1 MLCNHFLSDANSDTQ
16 RVVHIFPM
24 TSFINSSIVS
34 DEDDISH
41 TNDNEDEFKYINASC
56 GSAPLYKM
64 NDGSKQPVS
73 YAALYRYRGK
83 DMKDLNRYEYCAVVR
98 VADRETADKS
108 PKKSTAGLRQKSKA
122 FEFGTGLGIE
132 KNHHQ
137 VLRSKQCTPKFKR
150 SPPAHPGPKPQP
162 QSQPLVVESKTLV
175 VESKKKYESDLVSW
189 RKRADRFARYYL
201 IMFRPE
207 DVLYEDGQVCS
218 YAYNYE
224 TFVEFYEQLICS
236 HRASD
241 KFRLDQIHRVFYSWR
256 VNRERREM
264 LAVYR
269 GRNRT
274 LWSNEE
280 KEAAKS
286 YFGCGNCKPIEGDDG
301 MDYTTSVMND
311 LLTQKQQTD
320 ARKHISHSKQLL
332 DTLGMLDNNFSPRRE
347 SAGRESV
354 PNASTLPFNTDLD
367 SSKRITKCIKEVEED
382 GSSQY
387 WRARDMNEKVDKFIE
402 SQKLSSDKDVA
413 VDIVRG
419 HFDAIRTGR
428 AEASDYDA
436 PLLFISGGPG
446 NGKSKLVETF
456 DGMASAMKV
465 GKQMKCAYMG
475 SAAVN
480 IGGCTI
486 LKSWDI
492 PIFNDGDRK
501 EFGTWDPGKL
511 LALKRVFD
519 NDIHSMCCVV
529 VDEVSTLQPYMVACL
544 SARMQEM
551 FKRYDKPFGGRMV
564 IFIGDFQQKPPTAGG
579 MANTLPGSVM
589 EQMERNGLPPTERE
603 ARRLG
608 PAQIGGYLFSKFRHI
623 KLTRQHRSE
632 DPTHMK
638 VIEKMSKTGII
649 TVGDLKNYK
658 KLSSEDLA
666 SDDFRFATII
676 VTGNDERR
684 QINAWQA
691 GRWAKFHGVN
701 IVRWARSRREQTW
714 KNRPRKEENIAHAMH
729 NSCFWELF
737 IPGAKGY
744 LNTYGINAD
753 NGLANGTEIKYH
765 SLSFNDRDIESQF
778 QQKLQRARPGDTV
791 TIDSS
796 PSAINVELFGDF
808 NEDTSSVTA
817 EKVVMRKKWLE
828 AGMGSITNDGH
839 VVIPISLHDGKRIQ
853 YKTTYVPGCFRVEAE
868 QWYGELQI
876 EMKDYFPIE
885 PAFSITVDKAQVR
898 QLVTLFIP
906 SYIMV
911 LIIMSDK

>member
-1 MLCNHFLSDANSDTQ
+1 
-16 RVVHIFPM
+16 M
-24 TSFINSSIVS
+24 TSVINSSIVS
-34 DEDDISH
+34 DEDDISP
-41 TNDNEDEFKYINASC
+41 TNDNEDEFKYINASL
-56 GSAPLYKM
+56 GHAPLYKM

-73 YAALYRYRGK
+73 YAALYRYRGM
-83 DMKDLNRYEYCAVVR
+83 DMKDLNRYEYCAIVR
-98 VADRETADKS
+98 VADRETAGTSQKNS
-108 PKKSTAGLRQKSKA
+108 AGGREKSKA
-122 FEFGTGLGIE
+122 FEFGAGLGIE

-137 VLRSKQCTPKFKR
+137 VLRSKQCTPKFKK
-150 SPPAHPGPKPQP
+150 SPPAPPGPKPQP
-162 QSQPLVVESKTLV
+162 QPLALVDEES
-175 VESKKKYESDLVSW
+175 EKKYQSDLASW

-207 DVLYEDGQVCS
+207 DELYKEGQVCS

-224 TFVEFYEQLICS
+224 TFVEFHEQLICS
-236 HRASD
+236 HRTID
-241 KFRLDQIHRVFYSWR
+241 RLRLDQINRVIHSWR

-286 YFGCGNCKPIEGDDG
+286 YFGFGNCKPIESDDG
-301 MDYTTSVMND
+301 MDYTSSAMD
-311 LLTQKQQTD
+311 HLLTQKQETD
-320 ARKHISHSKQLL
+320 AKKHIRHSKQLL
-332 DTLGMLDNNFSPRRE
+332 DTLGTLDNNSSPSPRRE
-347 SAGRESV
+347 SAGRESMS
-354 PNASTLPFNTDLD
+354 NASTLPFNTDLD
-367 SSKRITKCIKEVEED
+367 SSKRITKCINEVEEE

-387 WRARDMNEKVDKFIE
+387 WRARDINKKVDKLIE

-413 VDIVRG
+413 VNIVRG

-428 AEASDYDA
+428 AKDPDYDA

-492 PIFNDGDRK
+492 PIFDDGDRK
-501 EFGTWDPGKL
+501 EFGTWNPNKL
-511 LALKRVFD
+511 LALKRIFD

-529 VDEVSTLQPYMVACL
+529 VDEVSTLQPYMLACL

-551 FKRYDKPFGGRMV
+551 YKRYDKPFGGRMV
-564 IFIGDFQQKPPTAGG
+564 ILIGDFQQKPPTAGG
-579 MANTLPGSVM
+579 IANTLPGSVM
-589 EQMERNGLPPTERE
+589 EQIEKNGLPPTEKE

-623 KLTRQHRSE
+623 KLTCQHRSE
-632 DPTHMK
+632 DPAHMK

-649 TVGDLKNYK
+649 TPGDLKNYK
-658 KLSSEDLA
+658 KLCSEDLA

-701 IVRWARSRREQTW
+701 TIRWARSRREQTW
-714 KNRPRKEENIAHAMH
+714 KNRPRMEDNIAHAMQ

-744 LNTYGINAD
+744 LNTYGINVD

-765 SLSFNDRDIESQF
+765 SLSFDDQDEESQF
-778 QQKLQRARPGDTV
+778 QQKLQRAQPGDTV

-796 PSAINVELFGDF
+796 PSAINVELFADF
-808 NEDTSSVTA
+808 DEDTSSVTA
-817 EKVVMRKKWLE
+817 EKVAMRKKWLG
-828 AGMGSITNDGH
+828 ANMGSITNDGR
-839 VVIPISLHDGKRIQ
+839 VVIPISIHDGKSKIK
-853 YKTTYVPGCFRVEAE
+853 YKTTYVPGCFRPEAGI
-868 QWYGELQI
+868 WYGESQI
-876 EMKDYFPIE
+876 EMKDHFPIE

-898 QLVTLFIP
+898 QLFTLFISSY
-906 SYIMV
+906 SYI
-911 LIIMSDK
+911 